1 MAAQPERNGIEW
13 GVFALG
19 ALLTVLVVGFLVV
32 EVFRGDGDPD
42 LRVALEEPRAAASGA
57 EVGVSL
63 LNDGDGAA
71 LDVVVEVCD
80 ARRTCGTL
88 TFPQVPAGATREGR
102 LSFAPGTGPVA
113 GRVVGFR
120 LP

>member
-1 MAAQPERNGIEW
+1 MAAKPERNGIEW
-13 GVFALG
+13 SVFALG
-19 ALLTVLVVGFLVV
+19 ALLTLLVVGFLVV

-42 LRVALEEPRAAASGA
+42 LRVTVWEPRTVASGV
-57 EVGVSL
+57 EIGVSL
-63 LNDGDGAA
+63 LNAGDGPA

-88 TFPQVPAGATREGR
+88 TFPQMPAGATREGR
-102 LSFAPGTGPVA
+102 LSFAPGSGPLA
-113 GRVVGFR
+113 GRVLGFR